1 MPGLPALNDAVLSW
15 TGCLLAVLMWSN
27 ASAQNGKITGKVRDA
42 LSGAPVVLA
51 NVVVEGTTLG
61 TTTTENGDFVLD
73 KLPRGFYNLKVSYL
87 GYKTKVFYEIQV
99 SEVRVA
105 LLNVELE
112 PDSRALQAVEVQ
124 AEAFSRTEE
133 SPLSLRNIGVAEIQR
148 NPGGNRDISKAIQSL
163 PGVSSGLSFR
173 NDIVI
178 RGGAPNENRFY
189 LDGVEVPVINHFA
202 TQGSSGGPVGIIN
215 VDMIREVDFYSGAFP
230 ANRGNALSSVFEF
243 KQKDARTDRTAY
255 RAIVGAS
262 DLGLI
267 AEGPMGP
274 KTSYVVSARRS
285 YLQFLFAAIGLPFLP
300 TFNGFQ
306 AKVKHR
312 FNQAN
317 ELTFVGLGAIDQFK
331 LNTGLNLS
339 YDPSVNPKV
348 DTELVDQQR
357 YILGYL
363 PVTTQ
368 WNYTNGLVYKH
379 FAKSGVFTLVLS
391 RNMLN
396 NVQYKYADNNE
407 DSLKLQDYVSQ
418 ESDNRFRLEHQL
430 RNRSGFK
437 ISYGMNLERSRYWVR
452 SRSRELVRDSSSGS
466 GGTGLVERDFESK
479 IFFNRWGLFGQVS
492 RSYLDERLVMSG
504 GLRLDA
510 SDWAPSTSRLFEQI
524 SPRMSL
530 AYHFAPKWTL
540 NANAGTYYQLPAY
553 TLLGFREVQG
563 GPLVNKEGGLTYM
576 GCDHWVAGLEY
587 FGGKTFKA
595 TLESFYKAYS
605 GVPVSRDRGI
615 SLANLGADFG
625 IIGNEP
631 AASEGRGKAYGLEMM
646 LQQKMNKG
654 FYGIA
659 AVTWVRSLF
668 ENRIQSG
675 LPQEPTP
682 SVWDNRFLLTLT
694 GGKILARNWEI
705 GLRYRFVGG
714 PPFTPYDSSS
724 LNKAV
729 WDQFGRPFLDYSRLN
744 SLRSGATSQLDLR
757 VDRKW
762 EFKGWALNLY
772 LDIQNLLNQKTEGT
786 PFLVAQRD
794 RNTGELLDDP
804 AVQGRYAASS
814 LANTAGQL
822 LPTVGVVLDF

>member
-1 MPGLPALNDAVLSW
+1 
-15 TGCLLAVLMWSN
+15 
-27 ASAQNGKITGKVRDA
+27 
-42 LSGAPVVLA
+42 
-51 NVVVEGTTLG
+51 
-61 TTTTENGDFVLD
+61 
-73 KLPRGFYNLKVSYL
+73 
-87 GYKTKVFYEIQV
+87 
-99 SEVRVA
+99 
-105 LLNVELE
+105 
-112 PDSRALQAVEVQ
+112 
-124 AEAFSRTEE
+124 
-133 SPLSLRNIGVAEIQR
+133 
-148 NPGGNRDISKAIQSL
+148 
-163 PGVSSGLSFR
+163 
-173 NDIVI
+173 
-178 RGGAPNENRFY
+178 
-189 LDGVEVPVINHFA
+189 
-202 TQGSSGGPVGIIN
+202 
-215 VDMIREVDFYSGAFP
+215 
-230 ANRGNALSSVFEF
+230 
-243 KQKDARTDRTAY
+243 
-255 RAIVGAS
+255 
-262 DLGLI
+262 
-267 AEGPMGP
+267 
-274 KTSYVVSARRS
+274 
-285 YLQFLFAAIGLPFLP
+285 
-300 TFNGFQ
+300 
-306 AKVKHR
+306 
-312 FNQAN
+312 
-317 ELTFVGLGAIDQFK
+317 
-331 LNTGLNLS
+331 
-339 YDPSVNPKV
+339 
-348 DTELVDQQR
+348 
-357 YILGYL
+357 
-363 PVTTQ
+363 
-368 WNYTNGLVYKH
+368 
-379 FAKSGVFTLVLS
+379 
-391 RNMLN
+391 
-396 NVQYKYADNNE
+396 
-407 DSLKLQDYVSQ
+407 
-418 ESDNRFRLEHQL
+418 
-430 RNRSGFK
+430 
-437 ISYGMNLERSRYWVR
+437 
-452 SRSRELVRDSSSGS
+452 
-466 GGTGLVERDFESK
+466 
-479 IFFNRWGLFGQVS
+479 
-492 RSYLDERLVMSG
+492 
-504 GLRLDA
+504 
-510 SDWAPSTSRLFEQI
+510 
-524 SPRMSL
+524 MSL